1 MPTVQ
6 DILSHKGD
14 EVATIDRNMTV
25 IDAAQLMNAR
35 RIGSVVVLEGR
46 EVIGIFTER
55 DILVRVVAARRNP
68 ETTPV
73 SEVMTAPV
81 VCCTP
86 EADLQECK
94 ALVTNRR
101 LRHIPVV
108 DDGCLVGIVTSGDI
122 LAREAFERED
132 AIESLTEYIGG
143 PATRA
148 SDSV

>member
-1 MPTVQ
+1 MPTVR
-6 DILSHKGD
+6 DILSHKGG
-14 EVATIDRNMTV
+14 EVATIDRDRTV
-25 IDAAQLMNAR
+25 VDAAQLMNAR
-35 RIGSVVVLEGR
+35 RIGSVVVLDER
-46 EVIGIFTER
+46 EVVGIFTER

-68 ETTPV
+68 ETLAV
-73 SEVMTAPV
+73 GEVMTAPV

-94 ALVTNRR
+94 SMVTNQR

-108 DDGCLVGIVTSGDI
+108 DDGRLVGIVTSGDI
-122 LAREAFERED
+122 MAREAFDREE

-143 PATRA
+143 PGTHA